1 MANITDL
8 KFLSL
13 DGLSL
18 VVTKLKSLITT
29 AENKSKISNVNTT
42 AASDKVTIN
51 ILQGEGEGIT
61 TLTKST
67 DINSATQNLAG
78 LMSAADKTKLDKIAD
93 GAQVNVVE
101 GAIVYAEGDEDKTA
115 IVMEKDGNKNVLIK
129 NLATITATEPTGTDE
144 KLKDAKLAPTAKA
157 VRTYVEGKI
166 TTVNGAAEAL
176 TGRVTTLENDLNTA
190 TTGIKDR
197 LTKAEG
203 DITAVANRATDLET
217 AVGNEATETS
227 ILGRLKTAEND
238 IDSAEG
244 RLDKAED
251 DIDAVENR
259 ATALETFI
267 GAEGSRKVY
276 TKTEVDTLQTNQT
289 TELKQHTTDAVAAL
303 KKEILTG
310 ESNEQLDA
318 AYDTLLEVAK
328 WIASD
333 KTGTVELTSK
343 VTKNTEDIEALTK
356 TVADNKTDIE
366 GQLAPVSAKANQNEK
381 DIDALTQT
389 VEKNKTDIE
398 KTVADLTQTVAT
410 NLNTAKTYTDDELK
424 KLAYVEGIGASISS
438 DNNGVLT
445 LTYTVN
451 GATADTTKSI
461 NFGSLIQES
470 EINALFV

>member
-18 VVTKLKSLITT
+18 VVNKLKSLITT
-29 AENKSKISNVNTT
+29 AENKSKITNVNTT
-42 AASDKVTIN
+42 AASDKITIN

-67 DINSATQNLAG
+67 DINSATQSLAG

-101 GAIVYAEGDEDKTA
+101 GAIVYAEGDADKTA

-129 NLATITATEPTGTDE
+129 NLATIAATEPTDSDAKT
-144 KLKDAKLAPTAKA
+144 KDAKLAPTAKA

-176 TGRVTTLENDLNTA
+176 AGRVSDLESELDTAETGIKARLTKAEADIDLVEGRALALEGRATDLEGRADTLEADLNTA
-190 TTGIKDR
+190 TTGIK
-197 LTKAEG
+197 A
-203 DITAVANRATDLET
+203 
-217 AVGNEATETS
+217 
-227 ILGRLKTAEND
+227 
-238 IDSAEG
+238 
-244 RLDKAED
+244 RLDKAEK
-251 DIDAVENR
+251 DIDEVENR

-267 GAEGSRKVY
+267 GTEGSRNVY

-289 TELKQHTTDAVAAL
+289 TELKKHTTDVVAAL

-310 ESNEQLDA
+310 DATDKLDE

-328 WIASD
+328 WIKAD
-333 KTGTVELTSK
+333 ETGTT
-343 VTKNTEDIEALTK
+343 ALTGRVAQNE
-356 TVADNKTDIE
+356 TDIANLTQAVADNKTDIE
-366 GQLAPVSAKANQNEK
+366 GKLAPVSAKANQNEA
-381 DIDALTQT
+381 DIDELTKT
-389 VEKNKTDIE
+389 VAKNKTDIE
-398 KTVADLTQTVAT
+398 KTVADLTTTVGN
-410 NLNTAKTYTDDELK
+410 NLTTAKNYTDDELK
-424 KLAYVEGIGASISS
+424 KLAYVEGIGAAITS
-438 DNNGVLT
+438 DNDGVLT

-470 EINALFV
+470 EINALF

>member
-18 VVTKLKSLITT
+18 VVTKLKSLITA
-29 AENKSKISNVNTT
+29 AENKSKIASLNTT
-42 AASDKVTIN
+42 AATDKVTIT
-51 ILQGEGEGIT
+51 LTQGEGEGIT
-61 TLTKST
+61 ALTKTT
-67 DINSATQNLAG
+67 DINSATQSLAG
-78 LMSAADKTKLDKIAD
+78 LMSAADKSKLDAIAA

-101 GAIVYAEGDEDKTA
+101 GAIVYAEGDADKTA

-129 NLATITATEPTGTDE
+129 NLATIAATEPTNSDE
-144 KLKDAKLAPTAKA
+144 KTKDAKLAPTAKA

-176 TGRVTTLENDLNTA
+176 SGRVTTLENDLNTA
-190 TTGIKDR
+190 TTGIKAR

-203 DITAVANRATDLET
+203 DITAVANRAADLET
-217 AVGNEATETS
+217 AVGSETTATS

-244 RLDKAED
+244 RLTTAEGN
-251 DIDAVENR
+251 ITSLGNR

-267 GAEGSRKVY
+267 GAEGSRNVY

-310 ESNEQLDA
+310 DSTEQLST

-333 KTGTVELTSK
+333 ETGTTALTGR
-343 VTKNTEDIEALTK
+343 VAKNEADIANLTK

-366 GQLAPVSAKANQNEK
+366 NKLTPVSNKADKNET
-381 DIDALTQT
+381 DITNLTKT
-389 VEKNKTDIE
+389 VSDNKTAIE
-398 KTVADLTQTVAT
+398 KTVADLTTTVG
-410 NLNTAKTYTDDELK
+410 NNFTAAKNYTDDELK
-424 KLAYVEGIGASISS
+424 KLAYVEGISTSITS
-438 DNNGVLT
+438 DTNGVLT

>member
-29 AENKSKISNVNTT
+29 SENKSKITNVNTT

-67 DINSATQNLAG
+67 DINSATQSLAG
-78 LMSAADKTKLDKIAD
+78 LMSAVDKTKLDKIAD
-93 GAQVNVVE
+93 GAQINVVE

-115 IVMEKDGNKNVLIK
+115 IVMETDGSKNVLIK
-129 NLATITATEPTGTDE
+129 NLATIAVAEPTGTDE

-176 TGRVTTLENDLNTA
+176 SGRVTTLENDLNTA

-203 DITAVANRATDLET
+203 DITAVTNRATDLET
-217 AVGNEATETS
+217 AIGNEATATS

-251 DIDAVENR
+251 DITSLGNR

-267 GAEGSRKVY
+267 GAEGSRNVY

-289 TELKQHTTDAVAAL
+289 TELKKHTTEAVAAL

-310 ESNEQLDA
+310 ESTDQLDK

-328 WIASD
+328 WIKAD
-333 KTGTVELTSK
+333 ETGTTALTGR
-343 VTKNTEDIEALTK
+343 VAQNETDIANLTK

-366 GQLAPVSAKANQNEK
+366 GKLAPVSNKADKNEE
-381 DIDALTQT
+381 DIDELTKT
-389 VEKNKTDIE
+389 VAANKSAIE
-398 KTVADLTQTVAT
+398 KTVADLTTIVGN
-410 NLNTAKTYTDDELK
+410 NLTTAKTYTDDELK
-424 KLAYVEGIGASISS
+424 KLAYVEGIGAAITS
-438 DNNGVLT
+438 DNDGVLT

-461 NFGSLIQES
+461 NFGSLIQEA
-470 EINALFV
+470 EINALF

>member
-18 VVTKLKSLITT
+18 VVSKLKSLITA
-29 AENKSKISNVNTT
+29 AENTSKISNVNTT
-42 AASDKVTIN
+42 AASDKITIN

-67 DINSATQNLAG
+67 DINSATQSLAG

-101 GAIVYAEGDEDKTA
+101 GAIVYAEGDADKTA
-115 IVMEKDGNKNVLIK
+115 LVMEKDGSKNVLIK
-129 NLATITATEPTGTDE
+129 NLATIATAEPTGTDE

-166 TTVNGAAEAL
+166 TTVNGAAKELA
-176 TGRVTTLENDLNTA
+176 GRVSDLERELDTA
-190 TTGIKDR
+190 ETGIKAR
-197 LTKAEG
+197 LTKAET
-203 DITAVANRATDLET
+203 DINAVEGRAEALET
-217 AVGNEATETS
+217 AIGNDTTATS
-227 ILGRLKTAEND
+227 ILGRLKTAEAD

-244 RLDKAED
+244 RLKTAED

-267 GAEGSRKVY
+267 GSEASRNVY
-276 TKTEVDTLQTNQT
+276 TKTEVDNLQTNQDT
-289 TELKQHTTDAVAAL
+289 SLKGYTDDKVAAL

-310 ESNEQLDA
+310 NSTEQLDK

-328 WIASD
+328 WIAAD
-333 KTGTVELTSK
+333 ETGTTELTSR
-343 VTKNTEDIEALTK
+343 VAKNETDIANLTT
-356 TVADNKTDIE
+356 TVENNKKDIE
-366 GQLAPVSAKANQNEK
+366 GKLAPVSAKADQNES
-381 DIDALTQT
+381 DIDELTKT
-389 VEKNKTDIE
+389 VAANKSSIE
-398 KTVADLTQTVAT
+398 KTVSDLTQTVAT

-424 KLAYVEGIGASISS
+424 KLAYVEGIGASITS
-438 DNNGVLT
+438 DTNGILT

-470 EINALFV
+470 EINALF

>member
-18 VVTKLKSLITT
+18 VVSKLKSLITA
-29 AENKSKISNVNTT
+29 AENKSKIANLNTT
-42 AASDKVTIN
+42 AAADKVTIS
-51 ILQGEGEGIT
+51 LQQGEGTGIT
-61 TLTKST
+61 PLNKST
-67 DINSATQNLAG
+67 DIASATQSLAG
-78 LMSAADKTKLDKIAD
+78 LMSAADKSKLDAIAA

-101 GAIVYAEGDEDKTA
+101 GAIVYAEGDADKTA

-129 NLATITATEPTGTDE
+129 NLATIAAVEPTDSDAKT
-144 KLKDAKLAPTAKA
+144 KDAKLAPTAKA

-176 TGRVTTLENDLNTA
+176 AGRVSDLESELDTAETGIKARLTKAEIDIDAVEGRAEALEGRADTLEADLNTA
-190 TTGIKDR
+190 TTGIK
-197 LTKAEG
+197 A
-203 DITAVANRATDLET
+203 
-217 AVGNEATETS
+217 
-227 ILGRLKTAEND
+227 
-238 IDSAEG
+238 

-267 GAEGSRKVY
+267 GSKDSRNIY
-276 TKTEVDTLQTNQT
+276 TKTEVDNLQTNQDT
-289 TELKQHTTDAVAAL
+289 SLKGYTDDKVAAL

-310 ESNEQLDA
+310 ESTEQLDK

-328 WIASD
+328 WIAAD
-333 KTGTVELTSK
+333 ETGTTELTSK
-343 VTKNTEDIEALTK
+343 VTKNTEDIATLTETVAKNKADIEGKLAPVKSTADQNKTDIANLTK
-356 TVADNKTDIE
+356 TVSDNKT
-366 GQLAPVSAKANQNEK
+366 A
-381 DIDALTQT
+381 
-389 VEKNKTDIE
+389 IE
-398 KTVADLTQTVAT
+398 KTVADLTTTVGN
-410 NLNTAKTYTDDELK
+410 NLTTAKTYTDDELK

-438 DNNGVLT
+438 DTNGALT

-451 GATADTTKSI
+451 GATADTTKTI

-470 EINALFV
+470 EINALFE

>member
-18 VVTKLKSLITT
+18 VVSKLKSLITA
-29 AENKSKISNVNTT
+29 AENTSKISNVNTT
-42 AASDKVTIN
+42 AASDKITIN
-51 ILQGEGEGIT
+51 ILQGEGTGIT
-61 TLTKST
+61 PLTKST
-67 DINSATQNLAG
+67 DINSATQSLAG

-101 GAIVYAEGDEDKTA
+101 GAIVYAEGDADKTA
-115 IVMEKDGNKNVLIK
+115 IVMETDGSKNVLIK
-129 NLATITATEPTGTDE
+129 NLATIAASEPTVEAD

-176 TGRVTTLENDLNTA
+176 AGRVTTLENDLNTA
-190 TTGIKDR
+190 TTGIKAR

-203 DITAVANRATDLET
+203 DITAVENRATDLET
-217 AVGNEATETS
+217 AIGNEATATS
-227 ILGRLKTAEND
+227 ILGRLKTAEAD

-267 GAEGSRKVY
+267 GAKDSRNIY
-276 TKTEVDTLQTNQT
+276 TKTEVDTLQTNQDT
-289 TELKQHTTDAVAAL
+289 SLKGYTDDKVAAL

-310 ESNEQLDA
+310 EATGKLDK
-318 AYDTLLEVAK
+318 AYDTLLEVAN
-328 WIASD
+328 WIKSD
-333 KTGTVELTSK
+333 ITGTT
-343 VTKNTEDIEALTK
+343 ALTGRVAQNETDIANLTQ

-366 GQLAPVSAKANQNEK
+366 GKLAPVSNKADKNET
-381 DIDALTQT
+381 DITNLTKT
-389 VEKNKTDIE
+389 VSDNKTAIE
-398 KTVADLTQTVAT
+398 KTVNDLTQTVAT
-410 NLNTAKTYTDDELK
+410 NLSTAKTYTDDELK
-424 KLAYVEGIGASISS
+424 KLAYVEGIGASITS
-438 DNNGVLT
+438 DDNGILT

-470 EINALFV
+470 EINALF

>member
-18 VVTKLKSLITT
+18 VVNKLKALITAADNT
-29 AENKSKISNVNTT
+29 SKISNVNTT
-42 AASDKVTIN
+42 AASDKITIN
-51 ILQGEGEGIT
+51 ILQGEGTGIT
-61 TLTKST
+61 PLTKST
-67 DINSATQNLAG
+67 DINSATQSLAG

-101 GAIVYAEGDEDKTA
+101 GAIVYAEGDADKTA
-115 IVMEKDGNKNVLIK
+115 LVMEKDGSKNVLIK
-129 NLATITATEPTGTDE
+129 NLATIATVEPTGTDE

-176 TGRVTTLENDLNTA
+176 AGRVSDLESELDTA
-190 TTGIKDR
+190 ETGIKAR

-203 DITAVANRATDLET
+203 DIDAVEGRALALET
-217 AVGNEATETS
+217 AIGNDTTATS
-227 ILGRLKTAEND
+227 ILGRLKTAEAD

-244 RLDKAED
+244 RLKTAED
-251 DIDAVENR
+251 DINAVENR

-267 GAEGSRKVY
+267 GAEGSRNVY
-276 TKTEVDTLQTNQT
+276 TKTEVDNLQTNQDT
-289 TELKQHTTDAVAAL
+289 SLKGYTDDKVAAL

-310 ESNEQLDA
+310 ESTDQLDK

-328 WIASD
+328 WIAAD
-333 KTGTVELTSK
+333 ETGTTNLTNR
-343 VTKNTEDIEALTK
+343 VAQNETDIANLTK

-366 GQLAPVSAKANQNEK
+366 GQLAPVKSTAEQ
-381 DIDALTQT
+381 
-389 VEKNKTDIE
+389 NKTDIANLT
-398 KTVADLTQTVAT
+398 KTVSDNKTAIEKKVSDLTQTVAT
-410 NLNTAKTYTDDELK
+410 NLSTAKTYTDDELK
-424 KLAYVEGIGASISS
+424 KLAYVEGIGASITS
-438 DNNGVLT
+438 DTNGILT

-470 EINALFV
+470 EINALFE